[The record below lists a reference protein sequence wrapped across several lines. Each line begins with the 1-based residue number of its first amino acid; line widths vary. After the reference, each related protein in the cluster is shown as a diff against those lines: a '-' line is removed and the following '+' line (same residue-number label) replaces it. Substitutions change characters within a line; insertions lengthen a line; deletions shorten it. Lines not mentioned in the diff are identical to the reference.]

1 MGSLCGLCKN
11 VEPNNGYG
19 RLVIPTDGSVSFQLP
34 PPVPRKMFPEK
45 SLNDSP
51 HVFILISA
59 LGLCISKEV
68 LNLSMKDEEK
78 L

>member
-11 VEPNNGYG
+11 VEPNDEDG
-19 RLVIPTDGSVSFQLP
+19 RLVIPADGSVSFQLP
-34 PPVPRKMFPEK
+34 PPTPRKTFPEK
-45 SLNDSP
+45 SPNDSP
-51 HVFILISA
+51 HIFILTSA

-68 LNLSMKDEEK
+68 LNLSIKVEEK

>member
-1 MGSLCGLCKN
+1 MGSLCGLWKN
-11 VEPNNGYG
+11 VELNDEDG
-19 RLVIPTDGSVSFQLP
+19 RLVIPTDGRVSFQLP

-45 SLNDSP
+45 RHNDSP
-51 HVFILISA
+51 HIFILSSA

-68 LNLSMKDEEK
+68 LNLSIKVEEK

>member
-1 MGSLCGLCKN
+1 MGSLCGLWKN
-11 VEPNNGYG
+11 VEPNDLDG

-45 SLNDSP
+45 SPNDSP
-51 HVFILISA
+51 HIFILASA
-59 LGLCISKEV
+59 FGLCISKEV
-68 LNLSMKDEEK
+68 LNLSMKVDEK